1 MPLTV
6 NNILHSYLD
15 SIVPMCL
22 QSVHNQTRGCSM
34 DHAVEVN
41 TKLRLFNSKVK
52 LVLLYGEEETR
63 RHTKDLEHTLQLFL
77 NTCLP
82 QILHISLSDGQTGS
96 LTKRRS
102 EEQNRNLSL
111 TPPTSASGEG
121 KDTPCTKTRPTSLAM
136 LSTGSPKAKAKV
148 KKTTTHNLALDCG
161 H

>member
-1 MPLTV
+1 
-6 NNILHSYLD
+6 
-15 SIVPMCL
+15 
-22 QSVHNQTRGCSM
+22 M

-82 QILHISLSDGQTGS
+82 QILHMISLSDGQTGS

-111 TPPTSASGEG
+111 PPMSASGEG
-121 KDTPCTKTRPTSLAM
+121 KDTPCTKTRTTSLAM